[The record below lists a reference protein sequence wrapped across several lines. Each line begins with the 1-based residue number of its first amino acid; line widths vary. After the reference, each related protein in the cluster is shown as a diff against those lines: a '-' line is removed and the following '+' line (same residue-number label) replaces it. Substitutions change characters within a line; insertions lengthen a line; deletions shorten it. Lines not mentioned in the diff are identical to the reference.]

1 MIANIHL
8 CNPISSDMRTEDYDI
23 VIIGAGPIG
32 SRAGTVLS
40 NKGLKVCILEEHEEI
55 GRPFQCAGLVNPSA
69 MEIVGLNHTIL
80 ETIHSAK
87 MHSPSGIDIQIG
99 QPHKARTYTVCRK
112 KFDQGVAKQAIDSGA
127 KIYLNSKPLDAS
139 VSENEIRIESQI
151 DDEVVMIKAKLL
163 IGADGAHSWT
173 RRKFK
178 LGRPKEFMIGYQ
190 VEVTGFETE
199 DGVLEMYTGKDIA
212 PGFFAWAIPTGFGT
226 HRIGMWSTAKL
237 QNGKSSKEMLSNLM
251 YDSKWSNRFE
261 NCSIVAQYC
270 GPVPSGMVKKPY
282 CERVLLLGDAA
293 GIAKPTTGGG
303 IGPGFEQIELAADDI
318 YSAVKNADL
327 SEKNLKRIAK
337 SWNKLKN
344 DHETAR
350 KLRNLLV
357 SDLTDEQLDS
367 HFKEFA
373 KPEIIDL
380 INSVADIE
388 KPVPIGIALLKKVPA
403 FRKLAL
409 KSSFVYLFG

>member
-8 CNPISSDMRTEDYDI
+8 CNLFSKYMRTEDYDV

-112 KFDQGVAKQAIDSGA
+112 KFDQGVAKQAIDAGA
-127 KIYLNSKPLDAS
+127 KIYLNSKPIDAN
-139 VSENEIRIESQI
+139 VSGTEVTIESEI
-151 DDEVVMIKAKLL
+151 NGETVLLKSKLL

-178 LGRPKEFMIGYQ
+178 LGRPKELMIGYQ

-199 DGVLEMYTGKDIA
+199 NGVLEMYTGKDIA

-226 HRIGMWSTAKL
+226 HRIGMWSKADF
-237 QNGKSSKEMLSNLM
+237 QDGKSSQEMLSNLM
-251 YDSKWSNRFE
+251 YHSKWANKFE

-270 GPVPSGMVKKPY
+270 GPVPSGMVKRPY
-282 CERVLLLGDAA
+282 SNRVLLLGDAA
-293 GIAKPTTGGG
+293 GMAKPTTGGG
-303 IGPGFEQIELAADDI
+303 IGPGFEQIELAA
-318 YSAVKNADL
+318 NDL
-327 SEKNLKRIAK
+327 FTAIDQDRLSDKDLKRITK
-337 SWNKLKN
+337 SWNKMKN
-344 DHETAR
+344 DQDTAR

-357 SDLTDEQLDS
+357 SDLTDEQLDA
-367 HFKEFA
+367 HFREFA
-373 KPEIIDL
+373 RPDVIKL
-380 INSVADIE
+380 INSIADIE
-388 KPVPIGIALLKKVPA
+388 KPVPIGLALLKKVPA